1 MTPTLRVTL
10 ILAIIVY
17 FVIILK
23 LLKDK
28 ALSLKYS
35 LLWLFSGAVMLI
47 MIAFPHLLNLC
58 AELVG
63 IQSNMNALFIFFIA
77 FILIILMSLTSIA
90 TRLNRKLRIV
100 IQETAIMEKR
110 IRDLEKKLSNYEE
123 D

>member
-1 MTPTLRVTL
+1 MTSTLRVVL
-10 ILAIIVY
+10 IIAIIVY

-35 LLWLFSGAVMLI
+35 LLWMFSGFAMLI
-47 MIAFPHLLNLC
+47 LVTFPQLLTLC
-58 AELVG
+58 AQLVG

-77 FILIILMSLTSIA
+77 FILMILMSLTSIA
-90 TRLNRKLRIV
+90 TRQNRKLRTV

-110 IRDLEKKLSNYEE
+110 IRDLENIINKHEE
-123 D
+123 N